1 MKKIKIIKGER
12 AFLFFSLLFL
22 TIFFLTACGQSG
34 RIDQEKKVEDEYL
47 SPYSEEE
54 IVKIMEENLGTLVKV
69 EADSPE
75 NGLKPENGANPE
87 NGTDTKNDAFMLNY
101 EILGGKSPSIYRHEE
116 SRQNIYI
123 YLFDSL
129 KERKEANLDIRNLFA
144 FTGHSYTVANNAI
157 IGSVYMWEDQ
167 AGLEFAKELSDT
179 VLKKLNPYQEA
190 QYLGQS
196 DKWTAQVD
204 IGWYEYFAKDE
215 SGTLIYESW
224 SSKRGRAFY
233 RGEDEDFEVSYK
245 LAFGPSSSQSG
256 NTYLNGKELNFGS
269 SSGSGSMG
277 IKNLELVSL
286 QLDWKGQS
294 EAIDLLR

>member
-1 MKKIKIIKGER
+1 MEKIRIIKGER
-12 AFLFFSLLFL
+12 AFLLFSLLFL

-34 RIDQEKKVEDEYL
+34 KIDQEKKVEDEYL

-54 IVKIMEENLGTLVKV
+54 IVKILEENLGQLVKV
-69 EADSPE
+69 EVASQ
-75 NGLKPENGANPE
+75 NA
-87 NGTDTKNDAFMLNY
+87 TDAINSDVSGNSGNLANDAFRLSY

-129 KERKEANLDIRNLFA
+129 KERKEANLDSRNLFA

-157 IGSVYMWEDQ
+157 IGSVYLWEDQ
-167 AGLEFAKELSDT
+167 AGLEFVKELSDT

-215 SGTLIYESW
+215 NGTLIYESW
-224 SSKRGRAFY
+224 SSKSGRAFY
-233 RGEDEDFEVSYK
+233 RGEDVDFEVSYK

>member
-1 MKKIKIIKGER
+1 MEKIRIIKGER
-12 AFLFFSLLFL
+12 AFLLFSLLFL

-34 RIDQEKKVEDEYL
+34 KIDQEKKVEDEYL

-75 NGLKPENGANPE
+75 NG
-87 NGTDTKNDAFMLNY
+87 TDAKNDLFMPNY

-129 KERKEANLDIRNLFA
+129 KERKEANLDSRNLFA

-245 LAFGPSSSQSG
+245 LAFGPSSSRSG
-256 NTYLNGKELNFGS
+256 NTHLNGKELNFGS
-269 SSGSGSMG
+269 SSGSGSFG
-277 IKNLELVSL
+277 TKNLERVSL
-286 QLDWKGQS
+286 QIEWDEQS
-294 EAIDLLR
+294 EIIELLR